1 VSDSKRHLLLIALK
15 RLGAFKQQH
24 NRRMGLTLGEHL
36 VNTYDDL
43 KRMGADEDI
52 ALAGGLHSVYG
63 TNAFRKQTLGADKR
77 PVIKGLFGEKPER
90 LAWLFSQINRPKCFE
105 GEPVKDWRTDQPLEI
120 SEEDFRNLM
129 LIEVA
134 NLSDNGSD
142 LAQYPNLRRF
152 YAEYKAAA

>member
-1 VSDSKRHLLLIALK
+1 MSRRHILLVALK
-15 RLGAFKQQH
+15 RIGAFKKQH

-43 KRMGADEDI
+43 KRMGAEEEV

-63 TNAFRKQTLGADKR
+63 TNAFRNKSVDADQR
-77 PVIKGLFGEKPER
+77 PVIKALFGERTER
-90 LAWLFSQINRPKCFE
+90 LAWLFSRINRPRCFE
-105 GEPVKDWRTDQPLEI
+105 GEELKDWRTGEPVDI
-120 SEEDFRNLM
+120 SADDLRDLK

-142 LAQYPNLRRF
+142 LSRYPNLRRL
-152 YAEYKAAA
+152 YDEHKAVA